1 MSARGFLGAG
11 DLYLAI
17 QANGVFGEYVGPFEC
32 KQFQIKPN
40 VSIKEQTSKGKFTYG
55 QVIETVAVQQPAD
68 LTVQLSEVA
77 KETLTIALLGT
88 TSAVSQLAGS
98 VTDEVIAAKQGK
110 WVVLSKAQVS
120 AVVVTNSGATV
131 TYVEGVDYLVN
142 KEMGWIKVLATGAIV
157 ESASLKVDFA
167 HAALTGTLIA
177 GSTQAQL
184 RVRFL
189 LDGINYADNTPV
201 ICSVHEAVIAADSA
215 FDFLADDFN
224 TVSLPGRMKTPAGY
238 NEPYTVA
245 LRTAAP

>member
-98 VTDEVIAAKQGK
+98 VTDEVIVAKQGK

-120 AVVVTNSGATV
+120 TVVVTNSGATV

-142 KEMGWIKVLATGAIV
+142 KEMGWIKALATGAIA

>member
-11 DLYLAI
+11 DLYLAH
-17 QANGVFGEYVGPFEC
+17 QVNGVFGEYVGPFEC

-40 VSIKEQTSKGKFTYG
+40 VAIKEQTSKGKTTYG

-68 LTVQLSEVA
+68 LSVQLSEVA
-77 KETLTIALLGT
+77 KDTLTLALLGT
-88 TSAVSQLAGS
+88 TSAISQLAGN
-98 VTDEVIAAKQGK
+98 VADEVISAKQGK
-110 WVVLSKAQVS
+110 WVPLSKAQVT
-120 AVVVTNSGATV
+120 AVVVTNSAAST
-131 TYVEGVDYLVN
+131 TYVAGIDYLVN
-142 KEMGWIKVLATGAIV
+142 AEMGWIKVLSTGSITEAQ
-157 ESASLKVDFA
+157 SLKVDFA
-167 HAALTGTLIA
+167 HGALTGTLIA

-245 LRTAAP
+245 LRTAAV

>member
-120 AVVVTNSGATV
+120 TVVVTNSGATV

-142 KEMGWIKVLATGAIV
+142 KEMGWIKALATGAIA